1 VDSVA
6 HSRDPQ
12 AEDVD
17 VSLAVLTLSCLL
29 WIASLWS
36 CRSAWDAIWERDWM
50 ELTWA
55 VSRTVMLVFLAIA
68 AGTAHAHWD
77 EVQSIGSPGT
87 RPRDSPSDRSLTKR
101 AQRGSLDAV
110 V

>member
-1 VDSVA
+1 MDPVA
-6 HSRDPQ
+6 DPRDPQ
-12 AEDVD
+12 AEIVV

-36 CRSAWDAIWERDWM
+36 CRSAWGAIWERDWM

-55 VSRTVMLVFLAIA
+55 VTRTAMLVFLAIA

-77 EVQSIGSPGT
+77 AV
-87 RPRDSPSDRSLTKR
+87 PSVDVS
-101 AQRGSLDAV
+101 SH
-110 V
+110 